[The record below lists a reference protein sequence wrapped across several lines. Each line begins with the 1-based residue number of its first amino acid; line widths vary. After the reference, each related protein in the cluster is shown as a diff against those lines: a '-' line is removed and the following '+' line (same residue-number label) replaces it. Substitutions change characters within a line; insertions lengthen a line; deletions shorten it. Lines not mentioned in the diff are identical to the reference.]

1 MCAHCGP
8 GAVVPEDVHL
18 SSSGDKAGIASRV
31 LERFRTNGHFIDPK
45 FARNQRR
52 YVYQCCAVGVTMI
65 VVLLLLDMVYQAVLI
80 AALASSSMVAFSAPN
95 MRASRPRCLIGG
107 YLVGVLIGCG
117 ASLLVAYAADLTF
130 IDEHYIRLLAG
141 ALATGLAM
149 FVMVTTDTEHP
160 PAAALALGFVLN
172 EWSLVTVFAVMSGV
186 TLIVVIKEVFRGR
199 LVDLL

>member
-1 MCAHCGP
+1 MSKP
-8 GAVVPEDVHL
+8 GD
-18 SSSGDKAGIASRV
+18 STGV
-31 LERFRTNGHFIDPK
+31 LARLLGRFRSNGHLIDPK
-45 FARNQRR
+45 FARNHRR
-52 YVYQCCAVGVTMI
+52 YVYQCIAVGITMV
-65 VVLLLLDMVYQAVLI
+65 VVLLLLDMAYQAVLI

-117 ASLLVAYAADLTF
+117 ASLLVALIADLN
-130 IDEHYIRLLAG
+130 ILDEHYIRLLAG

-172 EWSLVTVFAVMSGV
+172 EWDVMTVVAVMSGI
-186 TLIVVIKEVFRGR
+186 TLIVLIKEVFRGR

>member
-1 MCAHCGP
+1 MNRP
-8 GAVVPEDVHL
+8 GG
-18 SSSGDKAGIASRV
+18 SASIRSR
-31 LERFRTNGHFIDPK
+31 LLGRFRANGHWIDPK
-45 FARNQRR
+45 FSRNRRR
-52 YVYQCCAVGVTMI
+52 YVYQCCAVGMTMV

-107 YLVGVLIGCG
+107 YLVGVLVGCG
-117 ASLLVAYAADLTF
+117 ASLLVVYAADLNYL
-130 IDEHYIRLLAG
+130 DEHYIRLLAG

-172 EWSLVTVFAVMSGV
+172 EWSLMTVFAVMSGV
-186 TLIVVIKEVFRGR
+186 TLIVLIKEVFRAR